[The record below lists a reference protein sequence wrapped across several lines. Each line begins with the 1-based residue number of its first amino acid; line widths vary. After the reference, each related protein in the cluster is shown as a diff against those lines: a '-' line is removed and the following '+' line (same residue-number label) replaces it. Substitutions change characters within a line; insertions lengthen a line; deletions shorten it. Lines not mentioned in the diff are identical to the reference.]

1 MPEIKLPLVKKK
13 KLIMQQHLPDAD
25 TSILEYFWSILVKV
39 MVVKGIDLNSLV
51 ESIQLC

>member
-1 MPEIKLPLVKKK
+1 
-13 KLIMQQHLPDAD
+13 MQQHLPYAD

-39 MVVKGIDLNSLV
+39 MLVKGIEMNSLV